1 MKNSIGRIKPQIK
14 GEAGIYVEGIITGNM
29 NKVRSFFQ
37 RFTFSE
43 NSAPLVF
50 LVTCIFSFGLLIPSL
65 GFYMDDW
72 PYVFYAK
79 LKGIESLSEMLVFDS
94 RPNAAWLYMLGFNVL
109 GFKPM
114 AWHIAALL
122 MRWGTVVLI
131 WMIFKV
137 LWPERKKEAV
147 YVGLFFAVY
156 PFFMLQPF
164 AVGSTHHWFG
174 FLAFTL
180 STLLMIYAVNAST
193 RKWIALTSLALI
205 LEAAHLFTSEYFSG
219 LTLIRIVILWIL
231 FSRAEPILSK
241 RVSKALLNWLPYL
254 VVLGLFFF
262 WRVAIYVNPPDVVRN
277 EPVILQQLFSEP
289 FKAIG
294 YLIITS
300 LKDALAVMTIGWQ
313 KATDVSLLD
322 VASPFVQFR
331 LAMSVLFFG
340 FVFWYL
346 NRLLPNPTETND
358 DWKAGSI
365 ALALA
370 GLLTGGLPVWLI
382 GRSIVESKNLLSAS
396 RFGIPAMFGA
406 AILSYLVVDYF
417 VKEKTKKFI
426 LLAFMLALSVNFHL
440 DNTKEF
446 QYSWEKQE
454 RLAQQL
460 IWRAPVVETGTTFL
474 TDEEVL
480 GVMGEYAVSFSIN
493 TMYQVENFGNTPP
506 YWYFPFYYTNPNI
519 NDLLQGAPLEYS
531 KLSMSFSGNSKQM
544 LLLSYNPELNRCLW
558 VMQPQDVNLR
568 LVSKDMSQLSAGS
581 DISLIKL
588 PEGEEPTLPED
599 IYGKQNT
606 QTWCYY
612 FEKADLARQY
622 SQWDE
627 VVLLWNESQSAG
639 ERPDNGFEYIPF
651 IEGLGQTEDW
661 EQVKSL
667 TKFSKKISAGLEP
680 SLCSALDRL
689 AASAPASQERND
701 TIFNL
706 KEDLKCSNYQ

>member
-1 MKNSIGRIKPQIK
+1 MD
-14 GEAGIYVEGIITGNM
+14 
-29 NKVRSFFQ
+29 KVRSFFQ
-37 RFTFSE
+37 RLSFSE
-43 NSAPLVF
+43 KSAPLVF

-79 LKGIESLSEMLVFDS
+79 LKGIDSLREMLVFDS
-94 RPNAAWLYMLGFNVL
+94 RPNAAWLYMLGFNLL

-114 AWHIAALL
+114 AWHIFALL
-122 MRWGTVVLI
+122 MRWGTVVFV
-131 WMIFKV
+131 WMIFKT

-147 YVGLFFAVY
+147 YIGLFFAVY

-180 STLLMIYAVNAST
+180 SMLLMIQCVNAPT
-193 RKWIALTSLALI
+193 GKWIVLTSLALI
-205 LEAAHLFTSEYFSG
+205 FESAHLFTSEYFSG
-219 LTLIRIVILWIL
+219 LELIRIFILWIL
-231 FSRAEPILSK
+231 ISRAEPAISKRLSK
-241 RVSKALLNWLPYL
+241 TLLNWLPYL

-262 WRVAIYVNPPDVVRN
+262 WRVAVYENPPDVVRN

-294 YLIITS
+294 YLITTFI
-300 LKDALAVMTIGWQ
+300 KDALAVMTIGWQ

-322 VASPFVQFR
+322 FTSPFVQFR
-331 LAMSVLFFG
+331 LGVSVLFFG
-340 FVFWYL
+340 AVYL
-346 NRLLPNPTETND
+346 YLSKFLSDSTESND
-358 DWKAGSI
+358 DWKTGSI
-365 ALALA
+365 TLAVA

-382 GRSIVESKNLLSAS
+382 GRSIMESKNLLSAS

-406 AILSYLVVDYF
+406 AIFSYLVVDYF
-417 VKEKTKKFI
+417 VKEKNKKLL

-460 IWRAPVVETGTTFL
+460 LWRAPQVEPGTTFL

-493 TMYQVENFGNTPP
+493 TTYQAKNIENSPP
-506 YWYFPFYYTNPNI
+506 YWYFPFYYTNPNV
-519 NDLLQGAPLEYS
+519 NSLLQGAPLEYS
-531 KLSMSFSGNSKQM
+531 KLSMTFAGNSNQM
-544 LLLSYNPELNRCLW
+544 LLLSFNPELRRCLW

-568 LVSKDMSQLSAGS
+568 LVSNDMRQLSAGS
-581 DISLIKL
+581 DISLIKQA
-588 PEGEEPTLPED
+588 EGEEPTLPED
-599 IYGKQNT
+599 IYGQENT

-622 SQWDE
+622 GQWDE
-627 VVLLWNESQSAG
+627 VVRLWNESQSIG
-639 ERPDNGFEYIPF
+639 ERADDGFEYIPF
-651 IEGLGQTEDW
+651 IEGLGHTGDW

-667 TKFSKKISAGLEP
+667 TKFSKKITAGLEP
-680 SLCSALDRL
+680 SLCTALDRL
-689 AASAPASQERND
+689 AASAPESTERDD

-706 KEDLKCSNYQ
+706 KEDLKCSNFQ

>member
-1 MKNSIGRIKPQIK
+1 MD
-14 GEAGIYVEGIITGNM
+14 
-29 NKVRSFFQ
+29 KVRSFFQ
-37 RFTFSE
+37 RFVFTE
-43 NSAPLVF
+43 KSAPLAF

-79 LKGIESLSEMLVFDS
+79 LKGIDSLREMLIFDS
-94 RPNAAWLYMLGFNVL
+94 RPNAAWLYMLGFNLL

-122 MRWGTVVLI
+122 MRWGTVILI
-131 WMIFKV
+131 WMIFKS

-147 YVGLFFAVY
+147 TIGLFFAVY

-180 STLLMIYAVNAST
+180 SILLMIHAVKTGSG
-193 RKWIALTSLALI
+193 KMLALTALALV

-219 LTLIRIVILWIL
+219 LELIRIFILWIL
-231 FSRAEPILSK
+231 ISRAEPAFSK
-241 RVSKALLNWLPYL
+241 RLTKVLLNWLPYL
-254 VVLGLFFF
+254 IVLGIFFY
-262 WRVAIYVNPPDVVRN
+262 WRVAVYENPPDVVRN
-277 EPVILQQLFSEP
+277 EPVIFQQLLSEP

-294 YLIITS
+294 YLIATS
-300 LKDALAVMTIGWQ
+300 IKDALAVMTIGWQ
-313 KATDVSLLD
+313 KATDVSLLNFT
-322 VASPFVQFR
+322 SPFVQFR
-331 LAMSVLFFG
+331 LGMSVLFFG
-340 FVFWYL
+340 VVYFYL
-346 NRLLPNPTETND
+346 SKFLSSSAESKD
-358 DWKAGSI
+358 DWKTGSI
-365 ALALA
+365 TLAVA

-406 AILSYLVVDYF
+406 AILSYWVIDYF
-417 VKEKTKKFI
+417 VKENTKKLL

-446 QYSWEKQE
+446 QYSWEKQV

-460 IWRAPVVETGTTFL
+460 LWRAPRVEPGTTFL

-493 TMYQVENFGNTPP
+493 TTYQEKNIENIPP
-506 YWYFPFYYTNPNI
+506 YWYFPFYYTNPDI
-519 NDLLQGAPLEYS
+519 NALLQGAPLEYS
-531 KLSMSFSGNSKQM
+531 KLSMDFAGSSKKM
-544 LLLSYNPELNRCLW
+544 ILLSFNPELKRCLW

-568 LVSKDMSQLSAGS
+568 LVSDDMRQLSAGS
-581 DISLIKL
+581 DINLIKRA
-588 PEGEEPTLPED
+588 EGEDPTLPED
-599 IYGKQNT
+599 IYGKQSK
-606 QTWCYY
+606 QTWCYF

-622 SQWDE
+622 GQWDE
-627 VVLLWNESQSAG
+627 VVRLWEESQSTG
-639 ERPDNGFEYIPF
+639 ERADDGFEYIPF
-651 IEGLGQTEDW
+651 IEGLGHTGDW

-667 TKFSKKISAGLEP
+667 TKFSKKITAGLEP
-680 SLCSALDRL
+680 SLCSALNRL
-689 AASAPASQERND
+689 AVSAPASQERD
-701 TIFNL
+701 DMIFNL
-706 KEDLKCSNYQ
+706 KEDLKCSEFE

>member
-1 MKNSIGRIKPQIK
+1 MD
-14 GEAGIYVEGIITGNM
+14 
-29 NKVRSFFQ
+29 KVRSFFQ
-37 RFTFSE
+37 RFIFTE
-43 NSAPLVF
+43 KSAPLAF
-50 LVTCIFSFGLLIPSL
+50 LITCIFSFGLLIPSL

-79 LKGIESLSEMLVFDS
+79 LKGIDSLREMLVFDS
-94 RPNAAWLYMLGFNVL
+94 RPNAAWLYMLGFKLL
-109 GFKPM
+109 GFKPL
-114 AWHIAALL
+114 AWHITALL
-122 MRWGTVVLI
+122 MRWGTVVFI
-131 WMIFKV
+131 WMIFKAM
-137 LWPERKKEAV
+137 WPERKKEAV
-147 YVGLFFAVY
+147 YIGLFFAVY

-174 FLAFTL
+174 FLTF
-180 STLLMIYAVNAST
+180 SISMLLMIYAVNAT
-193 RKWIALTSLALI
+193 TGKWIVFTSLALI

-219 LTLIRIVILWIL
+219 LTLIRVLILWIL
-231 FSRAEPILSK
+231 ISRSELSI
-241 RVSKALLNWLPYL
+241 SKKISKTFLNWLPYL

-294 YLIITS
+294 YLVTTS

-322 VASPFVQFR
+322 FASPFVQFR

-340 FVFWYL
+340 LAFLYL

-358 DWKAGSI
+358 DWKTGSI
-365 ALALA
+365 VLALA
-370 GLLTGGLPVWLI
+370 GLLAGGLPVWLI

-406 AILSYLVVDYF
+406 AILSYLIIDYF

-440 DNTKEF
+440 DNAKEF
-446 QYSWEKQE
+446 QYSWEKQQ

-460 IWRAPVVETGTTFL
+460 IWRAPVVESGTAFL

-493 TMYQVENFGNTPP
+493 TMYQAKDFGNTPP
-506 YWYFPFYYTNPNI
+506 YWYFPFYYTNPNV

-531 KLSMSFSGNSKQM
+531 KLSMSFSGSSKQM
-544 LLLSYNPELNRCLW
+544 LLLSYNPEMNRCLW

-581 DISLIKL
+581 DINLIKISK
-588 PEGEEPTLPED
+588 GEEQTLPDD

-622 SQWDE
+622 GQWDE
-627 VVLLWNESQSAG
+627 VVRLWNESQSVG
-639 ERPDNGFEYIPF
+639 ERADNGFEYIPF
-651 IEGLGQTEDW
+651 IEGLGHTEDW
-661 EQVKSL
+661 AQVKSL

-680 SLCSALDRL
+680 SLCSALDRMM
-689 AASAPASQERND
+689 ASAPASQERDD

-706 KEDLKCSNYQ
+706 KEDLNCSNFQ